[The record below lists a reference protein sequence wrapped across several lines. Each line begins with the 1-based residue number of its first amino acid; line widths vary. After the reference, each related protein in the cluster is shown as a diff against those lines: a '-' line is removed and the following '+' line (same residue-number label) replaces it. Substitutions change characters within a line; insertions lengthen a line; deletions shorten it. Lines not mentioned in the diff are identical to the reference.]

1 VGNRRT
7 GTSEALT
14 VVRAKDGIPEWSALD
29 KLIDEWRPELLLVGS
44 PLNMNGSES
53 ELSRLAQKFGRRI
66 RERFQLPVDYV
77 DERLSSFEA
86 KQLLK
91 AQGHRGDYRKQP
103 ADSLAAKLIL
113 ETWLAGQPDSD
124 ASA

>member
-1 VGNRRT
+1 MGNRRT